1 MNNSFESIG
10 FVSAVMTSLAFYP
23 QAIATMRDGDV
34 SGLSL
39 ISHATYATG
48 LILLAVYG
56 FLMGL
61 RPTILSALIS
71 LPPALY
77 LVYRIAD
84 RNKQLRAMA
93 FPEERDAYFAARGMK
108 NTGKMKTPKMRKAKK
123 K

>member
-1 MNNSFESIG
+1 MNNNFESIG
-10 FVSAVMTSLAFYP
+10 FVSAIMTSLAFYP

-39 ISHATYATG
+39 VSHATYAIG
-48 LILLAVYG
+48 LVLLAIYG
-56 FLMGL
+56 ILMGL

-84 RNKQLRAMA
+84 RNKQLRAIA

-108 NTGKMKTPKMRKAKK
+108 TPKPSKMKKKRK
-123 K
+123 

>member
-10 FVSAVMTSLAFYP
+10 FVSAIMTSLAFYP

-39 ISHATYATG
+39 ISHATYAAG
-48 LILLAVYG
+48 LILLAIYG

-84 RNKQLRAMA
+84 HNKQVRALA
-93 FPEERDAYFAARGMK
+93 FPEEREAYLASRGIPVK
-108 NTGKMKTPKMRKAKK
+108 TGKKKAKGGK
-123 K
+123 RK